1 MSAPAVAATLA
12 DLRPAHGSAVPAW
25 LADTREWALGQ
36 LEVLG
41 LPTQRDEDWKYLR
54 LAPVLDVSFAVSS
67 ADDNHGLTAEALA
80 TLAPDLGG
88 FRLVFANG
96 HLVAELSTMPD
107 PVSGVTVASLA
118 TVLATDPD
126 RIEPLFV
133 GRSAPT
139 DGMAA
144 LNLALTDDGAFIHLA
159 SGAHADAPIH
169 VVFCTTNVGH
179 PVLAS
184 THSLVVADPDSS
196 ATIVE
201 THIGVSPLASA
212 ACANAVTRVV
222 LAPGATVNHY
232 TVQDL
237 PDTAFHLGVID
248 VTADHDSTFTAH
260 TLSLGAAIA
269 RHEVR
274 VHLDGDG
281 ADATLTGLYQPAGNQ
296 YHDHPVLV
304 EHNTTNC
311 TSRQIYNGV
320 LDDHGHGVFNGR
332 IMVAPAG
339 MGTDATQSNRNLVL
353 SDRAEVDTRPRLE
366 ILADDVKCAHG
377 ATVGQ
382 LDETAV
388 HYLRT
393 RGIPEPAARGML
405 TYAFAT
411 EMVDR
416 IDPPALRAWA
426 AQLVAD
432 RLGAVLGD
440 DGPPPDADPG
450 TGTGIGTGADAGTG
464 TGTGSVDTEEVTP

>member
-1 MSAPAVAATLA
+1 MSEPAVATTLV
-12 DLRPAHGSAVPAW
+12 DLRPAADSPVPTW
-25 LADTREWALGQ
+25 LADAREWALGQ

-54 LAPVLDVSFAVSS
+54 LAPVLDVSFVVSS
-67 ADDNHGLTAEALA
+67 AADNHGLTADALA
-80 TLAPDLGG
+80 SLAPDLGG
-88 FRLVFANG
+88 SRLVFANG

-107 PVSGVTVASLA
+107 PGSGVTVASLA
-118 TVLATDPD
+118 SMLASDPD
-126 RIEPLFV
+126 RLEPLFA
-133 GRSAPT
+133 GRAAPA

-144 LNLALTDDGAFIHLA
+144 LNLALTDDGVFIHLA
-159 SGAHADAPIH
+159 AGAHADAPIH
-169 VVFCTTNVGH
+169 VVFCTTDVGH

-184 THSLVVADPDSS
+184 PHSLVVADPDST
-196 ATIVE
+196 ATVVE
-201 THIGVSPLASA
+201 THIGVGPVADA
-212 ACANAVTRVV
+212 TFTNAVTRVL
-222 LAPGATVNHY
+222 LAERSTVHHH
-232 TVQDL
+232 TVQNL
-237 PDTAFHLGVID
+237 PDTTFHLGVVD
-248 VTADHDSTFTAH
+248 VTAGHDSTYTSH

-269 RHEVR
+269 RHEVS

-304 EHNTTNC
+304 EHNATNC

-405 TYAFAT
+405 TYAFAN
-411 EMVDR
+411 EMVER
-416 IDPPALRAWA
+416 IEVPALRAWA
-426 AQLVAD
+426 AHLVAD

-440 DGPPPDADPG
+440 DGPDPDADYGSDPG
-450 TGTGIGTGADAGTG
+450 AGAAVSHQTA
-464 TGTGSVDTEEVTP
+464 EVTP

>member
-1 MSAPAVAATLA
+1 MSAPATAATLA
-12 DLRPAHGSAVPAW
+12 DVRIDGSTVPSW
-25 LADTREWALGQ
+25 LVATREWAFGQ

-41 LPTQRDEDWKYLR
+41 LPTQRHEDWKYLR
-54 LAPVLDVSFAVSS
+54 LGPVRDVPFTASS
-67 ADDNHGLTAEALA
+67 ATDHHEVTAQKLA
-80 TLAPDLGG
+80 AAVPDLGG
-88 FRLVFANG
+88 VRLVFVNG
-96 HLVAELSTMPD
+96 HLSDELSTASNQESSPE
-107 PVSGVTVASLA
+107 SGVTVTSLASL
-118 TVLATDPD
+118 LASDPD
-126 RIEPLFV
+126 RLKPFFAD
-133 GRSAPT
+133 RSAPA

-144 LNLALTDDGAFIHLA
+144 LHLGLADDGAFIHLA
-159 SGAHADAPIH
+159 ADARTDAPIH
-169 VVFCTTNVGH
+169 MVFVTTDVGR
-179 PVLAS
+179 PVLS
-184 THSLVVADPDSS
+184 SPHSLIVAGTGS
-196 ATIVE
+196 AATVVE
-201 THIGVSPLASA
+201 THVGVGDLTHPT
-212 ACANAVTRVV
+212 CTNGVTRIM
-222 LAPGATVNHY
+222 LGERSTVHHH

-237 PDTAFHLGVID
+237 PDAAFHFGVVD
-248 VTADHDSTFTAH
+248 VVAGNDSACTAH

-274 VHLDGDG
+274 VHLDGNG
-281 ADATLTGLYQPAGNQ
+281 AEATVTGLYQPAGNQ
-296 YHDHPVLV
+296 FHDHPILV
-304 EHNTTNC
+304 EHNAPNC
-311 TSRQIYNGV
+311 TSRQMYNGV

-393 RGIPEPAARGML
+393 RGIPEAAARGML

-416 IDPPALRAWA
+416 IDVPALQSWVAPR
-426 AQLVAD
+426 VAD

-440 DGPPPDADPG
+440 DTAAADG
-450 TGTGIGTGADAGTG
+450 V
-464 TGTGSVDTEEVTP
+464 GSPIALEANP